1 MQMWN
6 LHSLVPAGQPAC
18 LSVCQPAVLGSTG
31 TADVLGHARKWVA
44 LGFPVASEAP
54 GVMGEGPQQW
64 PGPLRAGGGGLLWL
78 V

>member
-6 LHSLVPAGQPAC
+6 LHSRVPAGQPAC

-31 TADVLGHARKWVA
+31 TADVLGRARKWVA
-44 LGFPVASEAP
+44 LGFPVA
-54 GVMGEGPQQW
+54 
-64 PGPLRAGGGGLLWL
+64 AGTSPRRPR